1 MKGSKSTCL
10 LCRHLAANSG
20 GATSQTT
27 KWQTQASRFYTN
39 NATLRSDD
47 PSNASPT
54 PTSNASNAPPP
65 TEAAETQPQLG
76 KVRRVVQGNQKTIL
90 NTNWSPVKIKKIP
103 VNNNSARVD
112 ALFQQIVRQ
121 QTTNKYGPTGTQQTS
136 PNMDLALVQAIG
148 KLELMIGNGKPVAD
162 AYAYLITQIYP
173 LLQEP
178 HITIPKVFYTVVSK
192 LLDRVVAAKKKSIRS
207 PDLPAVSDIFRVYT
221 DIGEMKPQRWAALV
235 ADLVRTIIEIDP
247 SAEEEDSAIAR
258 ADLLARDDLLNDLVE
273 SWKVLSLPQSV
284 PVMHGNELMDGF
296 WFPKID
302 NFALRKFS
310 GRGDFPAAL
319 SSIFPQYHPN
329 LLGTPVAILAI
340 ATYALLLD
348 PERSNLEARRNAA
361 RFVSKIAYLITFVNF
376 QDAGLLE
383 GISHTFPELK
393 TYIMYRWPDI
403 KQQLKLKLETI
414 ASDGNVEPN
423 RSPHPTKAGSINIS
437 RVGYRLKR
445 AFLTRNIH
453 EVNGT
458 WLEFIGHGNRI
469 TLERASEMREYPD
482 IFNQFI
488 HARMALDQP
497 DEAVNALNTMREV
510 GLRPTMKTWNSMLTG
525 CRKAR
530 NAVALNAVWAK
541 LVSSGVKLD
550 TKIWTTRISG
560 LIECGDAEAGI
571 RALQEMSRLWD
582 ESSKDEHS
590 TAVEPTIEPVNAA
603 LLGLVRTDQVSA
615 AESLLQWADRQGIKP
630 DVFTYNTLLRRSVRD
645 GRDEDVQRLFAAM
658 QEANVAADE
667 ATFTIILD
675 GAFTRIDPDAVEE
688 QARVVSD
695 MLDHM
700 HEIGLEPN
708 LQTYAKIIYNLLQ
721 GGDRATKPIK
731 SVLAHLWS
739 HGLELSPHIYTMLV
753 EHYFSC
759 GPPDV
764 ESVDALLQR
773 RTALNY
779 DSVEDNI
786 LYDRII
792 KGYALAGQPLKA
804 LDYYY
809 KLSQIG
815 VPVIL
820 PTQVELLRALLRDGH
835 VQAAREM
842 AANTKTM
849 FEESNRAKDE
859 VESAKFWGHRFWYIV
874 FSNGLLEGRDAME
887 PWARRASSHWAGD
900 YV

>member
-20 GATSQTT
+20 GATSRTT
-27 KWQTQASRFYTN
+27 KWQTQASRFSTTN
-39 NATLRSDD
+39 VSRSDD
-47 PSNASPT
+47 PSTTSPT
-54 PTSNASNAPPP
+54 SISNAPPP
-65 TEAAETQPQLG
+65 TEAAEKQPQLG

-90 NTNWSPVKIKKIP
+90 NTNWSPIKLKKYP
-103 VNNNSARVD
+103 VNSSSARVD

-121 QTTNKYGPTGTQQTS
+121 QTSNKYGPAGTPQTS
-136 PNMDLALVQAIG
+136 PGIDLALVQAIG
-148 KLELMIGNGKPVAD
+148 KLELMIGKDKPLED

-192 LLDRVVAAKKKSIRS
+192 LLDKVVAAKKKSIRS
-207 PDLPAVSDIFRVYT
+207 PNLPAVSDIFRVYT
-221 DIGEMKPQRWAALV
+221 DIGEMMPQRWAGLV
-235 ADLVRTIIEIDP
+235 ANLVRTIIELGP
-247 SAEEEDSAIAR
+247 SAEEGDSDTAR
-258 ADLLARDDLLNDLVE
+258 ADLLTRDDLLNDLVE
-273 SWKVLSLPQSV
+273 SWKVLSLPQTV

-319 SSIFPQYHPN
+319 SSIFPQYHPQ

-348 PERSNLEARRNAA
+348 PQRSSLEARRNAA

-393 TYIMYRWPDI
+393 TYIMDRWPDI

-414 ASDGNVEPN
+414 ASSDGSVEPN
-423 RSPHPTKAGSINIS
+423 KSLHPTKAGSINIS
-437 RVGYRLKR
+437 HIRYRIKR
-445 AFLTRNIH
+445 ASLTRNTH
-453 EVNGT
+453 EVNT
-458 WLEFIGHGNRI
+458 AWQEFIGHGNRI

-482 IFNQFI
+482 IFDHFI
-488 HARMALDQP
+488 HVRMALDQP
-497 DEAVNALNTMREV
+497 DEAINALNTMREV
-510 GLRPTMKTWNSMLTG
+510 GLKPTMKTWNSMLTG

-541 LVSSGVKLD
+541 LANSGAKLD

-560 LIECGDAEAGI
+560 LIECGDADAGI
-571 RALQEMSRLWD
+571 RALQEMSRLWN
-582 ESSKDEHS
+582 ESSKDEYS
-590 TAVEPTIEPVNAA
+590 TAIEPTIEPVNAA
-603 LLGLVRTDQVSA
+603 LLGLVRTDQAAA
-615 AESLLQWADRQGIKP
+615 AESLLEWADRQGIKP
-630 DVFTYNTLLRRSVRD
+630 DVITYNTLLRRSVRD
-645 GRDEDVQRLFAAM
+645 GRDDDVQRLFTAM

-675 GAFTRIDPDAVEE
+675 AAFTRIDPDAVEE

-700 HEIGLEPN
+700 QEIGLEPN

-721 GGDRATKPIK
+721 GGDRAIKPIK
-731 SVLAHLWS
+731 TVLAHLWS
-739 HGLELSPHIYTMLV
+739 KGLELSPHIYTMLV
-753 EHYFSC
+753 EYYFSC
-759 GPPDV
+759 GPPDI

-815 VPVIL
+815 VTVIL

-835 VQAAREM
+835 VKAASDM
-842 AANTKTM
+842 AATTKTM
-849 FEESNRAKDE
+849 FEESERSKDE
-859 VESAKFWGHRFWYIV
+859 IESARFWGHRFWYLV
-874 FSNGLLEGRDAME
+874 FSNGLLEGRDATA
-887 PWARRASSHWAGD
+887 PWTRRASAQWAGD